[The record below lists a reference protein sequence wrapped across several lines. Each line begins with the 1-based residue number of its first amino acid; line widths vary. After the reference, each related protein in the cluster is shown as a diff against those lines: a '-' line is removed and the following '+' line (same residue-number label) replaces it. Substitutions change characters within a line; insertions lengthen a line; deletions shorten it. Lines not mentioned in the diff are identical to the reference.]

1 MFGFVRHPRFLKT
14 WPKPPVT
21 IAIRKSPLQLFW
33 HCFLTD
39 FRVHHIFILYIFHLS
54 TAFVSQVLYF
64 YYPVPPN
71 PRAILIVEL
80 FPIQKKPSMVLAA
93 QAQRLGGWHGRKQ
106 FIPDGTAEVAAKD
119 AAAKVQAHPEALPG
133 RFLRNEHISLGW
145 CKRKLQETTG
155 NHHLIIKI

>member
-1 MFGFVRHPRFLKT
+1 LPSGNHHSNCFG
-14 WPKPPVT
+14 
-21 IAIRKSPLQLFW
+21 IASSQISEFI
-33 HCFLTD
+33 
-39 FRVHHIFILYIFHLS
+39 IFSYYIYIFHLS